1 MDKASRIIS
10 GTWGEVWLDGA
21 YVAEADGL
29 QAKVSFNREQ
39 IRQCRKLTSGRKLMS
54 IEGTGSLSMYKVTS
68 RMAEALSKVKAGT
81 DPAFTIISKL
91 DDPDAYG
98 AERIVLSGVTFDD
111 LTLADWKV
119 GEIGK
124 VEAPFAFEDYEL
136 VDTITER

>member
-10 GTWGEVWLDGA
+10 GTWGQVWLDGV

-39 IRQCRKLTSGRKLMS
+39 IKQCRKLTSGRKLMS

-111 LTLADWKV
+111 LTLADWKA

-136 VDTITER
+136 VDTIVER